1 MSIKKNHCVL
11 INKKG
16 SVLLF
21 TLCIFMAFIV
31 WFEGVVIKK
40 LKHANTVNLIEEVN
54 QRLDIQENILNY
66 YRNNCLMEAIED
78 VDEVEEGQQDF
89 LDMED
94 CDYYFEMHGKQISS
108 TRIEKVIYTILGDGD
123 ISFKYDII
131 NDGSYRQTI
140 MEE

>member
-1 MSIKKNHCVL
+1 
-11 INKKG
+11 
-16 SVLLF
+16 
-21 TLCIFMAFIV
+21 MAFIV

>member
-1 MSIKKNHCVL
+1 M

-78 VDEVEEGQQDF
+78 DDEVE
-89 LDMED
+89 
-94 CDYYFEMHGKQISS
+94 ISS
-108 TRIEKVIYTILGDGD
+108 TRIEKVIYTSLGDSD

-131 NDGSYRQTI
+131 DDGSYRQTI